1 MTHSSLVLEC
11 VGLSLDKSMSCD
23 ANPIRVNHMVWYL
36 NMSCPISQE
45 KTWNRTQLPSAR
57 AVQRKTILSGKC
69 LAPGG
74 VHSKEICFFHA
85 NCIHVCSF
93 YKFGRGHSCGYVQN
107 THNPK
112 TMQHLRTAAVNDT
125 VHWRTRRNHRSR
137 SQIMVLARV
146 GDHPWLQSCDWSV
159 CLQAADGVRHATR
172 FCWTAMMH
180 PPTHK
185 QSRLLVIKDLN
196 YKQKKTLCERR
207 TTTRAITATSPTTKP
222 KLHIISTCI
231 STTKLK
237 YKDTIENIP
246 NANVKYGLDHH
257 IE

>member
-1 MTHSSLVLEC
+1 MIS
-11 VGLSLDKSMSCD
+11 
-23 ANPIRVNHMVWYL
+23 NHVVS
-36 NMSCPISQE
+36 NFTR

-69 LAPGG
+69 LAPGS

-93 YKFGRGHSCGYVQN
+93 YKFGRGHSCEYVQN
-107 THNPK
+107 AHNPK

-125 VHWRTRRNHRSR
+125 VHWCTRRNHRSR
-137 SQIMVLARV
+137 EQIMVLARV

-159 CLQAADGVRHATR
+159 RLDAADGVRHATR

-196 YKQKKTLCERR
+196 YKQKKTLCEKR

-237 YKDTIENIP
+237 YMDIIENIP
-246 NANVKYGLDHH
+246 NGDVKYGLDHH